1 MRYYSK
7 RELYALGETLGDS
20 ITEHKVGGGR
30 IYGGGGKGG
39 GGGGPTQTT
48 STSNVSN
55 IPEYAQPYVE
65 TMLGATQKQLFN
77 MDDSGNITGFSPY
90 KAYGGTY
97 DASGNQTSY
106 DPSKAIAGFSPMQQQ
121 AQQGIANMQLPGTY
135 GAGIGMTG
143 NAAMQSGRLAGQE
156 ANAGN
161 QLAYNS
167 TDPNAMASYMNPY
180 IQNALNPALQL
191 SNQQYGMKGAQEQGA
206 ATSAGA
212 FGGSRNALMQGL
224 NQQNQMLANNQLI
237 GNAYNQAYT
246 GAQNQMN
253 TVAQTGLA
261 GQQAAMQGIGQQG
274 AMANQL
280 AGIGGQALQAQQGI
294 YGLQNQSGAA
304 QQAQQQQIINQAM
317 TDYSNAQQYPLMQLG
332 TMSNMLRGLPMQAST
347 TNQYVAAPNAIT
359 QGIGLAGAGASIY
372 NALGSGSSTG
382 KKAGGIVGYNVGGS
396 VRHDLYEMEPDE
408 IQDYI
413 KTSASPSAKKMAEE
427 ILRDKVGKAGGG
439 IIAFASGS
447 EDAIKEDPAAVA
459 KAYRDAAVMNSFKQE
474 PKPYVDRSIVQAA
487 PTLTRDDVRASE
499 DRIANKVTEDPA
511 MVRQAQIDA
520 ALLQS
525 GNQNM
530 PKNLQFTPGVTDRAQ
545 FMNPD
550 SAAAKAIT
558 NKNLAGTGL
567 NMDDEIAKQL
577 LNRQLAESSAQRKG
591 PQAKTFA
598 DLPPD
603 QQKAFFAALEGKTN
617 PKSIVAA
624 APPSVS
630 SGNPTG
636 AVAGAN
642 GTFNAADPA
651 NANKNVAINPNA
663 SAPAPARVAAP
674 GQANLNAAPSD
685 KIMPTSGIKLPANS
699 GLPPGL
705 EAPTDPDANKSIAQ
719 LAAEKAAYMG
729 PNTGNQDA
737 RAQMMAERANAK
749 DEARRVS
756 SLRMAEFF
764 GAWGSTP
771 GNTIVAGLNALK
783 NKIPDFISDIK
794 EESKIRRQIDKDI
807 SELDKIDRLEKSG
820 NWDEAAKRKT
830 ALSKNAVDTWA
841 TKVRAY
847 SDAQHTAATREVGL
861 AKAGEGGGGTAA
873 KNLNQAITRY
883 QTEDKN
889 IAAEKKGDGEYKL
902 AVAKLSAKPDDAKSL
917 EIKNK
922 KEAGWNDRLAALKED
937 VDYYKKKQGR
947 ETGPSEPAPNAKAAP
962 GSAGNPIVLK

>member
-39 GGGGPTQTT
+39 GGGPTQTT
-48 STSNVSN
+48 STSNTSN

-121 AQQGIANMQLPGTY
+121 AQQGIADMQLPGTY

-191 SNQQYGMKGAQEQGA
+191 SNQQYGMQGAQEQGA

-317 TDYSNAQQYPLMQLG
+317 TDYSNAQQYPLMQLD

-372 NALGSGSSTG
+372 NAT
-382 KKAGGIVGYNVGGS
+382 KKEGGVIKEKKMASGGIVGYNVGGS

-427 ILRDKVGKAGGG
+427 ILRDKIGKAGGG
-439 IIAFASGS
+439 IIAFDDSTPENNQS
-447 EDAIKEDPAAVA
+447 LV
-459 KAYRDAAVMNSFKQE
+459 RDVPE
-474 PKPYVDRSIVQAA
+474 VDRGRSLLADYEQRIADDSKAKFNFGTPKAAA
-487 PTLTRDDVRASE
+487 PVVAPAQAPVES
-499 DRIANKVTEDPA
+499 ADPA

-520 ALLQS
+520 ANLQS
-525 GNQNM
+525 GNKA
-530 PKNLQFTPGVTDRAQ
+530 PALPTPD
-545 FMNPD
+545 
-550 SAAAKAIT
+550 
-558 NKNLAGTGL
+558 
-567 NMDDEIAKQL
+567 
-577 LNRQLAESSAQRKG
+577 QLANPRMR
-591 PQAKTFA
+591 
-598 DLPPD
+598 
-603 QQKAFFAALEGKTN
+603 AALTPRTEVN
-617 PKSIVAA
+617 PASIVAA
-624 APPSVS
+624 TPAEETPTAQSRVRGKALSIADILKPSD
-630 SGNPTG
+630 NPRLK
-636 AVAGAN
+636 
-642 GTFNAADPA
+642 AARAAEEKKPYVLNDAERQSEADYEASRP

-663 SAPAPARVAAP
+663 SAPAPAPARVAAP

-783 NKIPDFISDIK
+783 NKIPDFITDMK

-861 AKAGEGGGGTAA
+861 AKASGGGDDKVINNLLMRA
-873 KNLNQAITRY
+873 KGVDDSLNAYKKANENLINQANLPGDTPAVVKIR
-883 QTEDKN
+883 E
-889 IAAEKKGDGEYKL
+889 AAQ
-902 AVAKLSAKPDDAKSL
+902 AKLNNDPQYKSL
-917 EIKNK
+917 MSRKAQVDNLLDQHQKVKDANDGTNIPAANGVKATTQEEYSKLPKGAHYVDPNGMTRIK
-922 KEAGWNDRLAALKED
+922 G
-937 VDYYKKKQGR
+937 
-947 ETGPSEPAPNAKAAP
+947 
-962 GSAGNPIVLK
+962 